1 MSDKSTESYL
11 AVTKQV
17 TDLTAQLEQSKG
29 REAQLMLEL
38 GLQTGAE
45 TIEAMKV
52 AMEEMRVRKEELEK
66 ELADGVSRIK
76 ADHKEVFIT
85 NG

>member
-1 MSDKSTESYL
+1 MSDKATERF
-11 AVTKQV
+11 VTVSKEV
-17 TDLTAQLEQSKG
+17 EKLTAQLEQSKG

-52 AMEEMRVRKEELEK
+52 ATEELKARAGELEK
-66 ELADGVSRIK
+66 ELADGVTRLQ

>member
-1 MSDKSTESYL
+1 MLDKATERFM
-11 AVTKQV
+11 AVSKQV
-17 TDLTAQLEQSKG
+17 EDLTAQLEQSKG

-52 AMEEMRVRKEELEK
+52 AMDEMKTRTEELER
-66 ELADGVSRIK
+66 ELDAGVTRLQ